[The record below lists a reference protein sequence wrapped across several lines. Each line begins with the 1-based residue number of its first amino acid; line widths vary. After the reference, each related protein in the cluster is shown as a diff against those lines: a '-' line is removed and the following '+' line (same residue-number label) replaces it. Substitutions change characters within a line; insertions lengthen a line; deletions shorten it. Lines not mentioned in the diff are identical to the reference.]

1 MPNNQ
6 WSQLTELLH
15 KQSSAGDLEK
25 LLMILLAPEER
36 DSIGIR
42 LSILKALLDGKQS
55 QREVA
60 AGLGVSIATI
70 TRGSNNLKS
79 LEEADKQFLIK
90 QFGISE

>member
-1 MPNNQ
+1 MSNNQ

-15 KQSSAGDLEK
+15 KQSHTRDLEK

-36 DSIGIR
+36 DSIATR

-90 QFGISE
+90 QIGISE